1 MATYPRTGTT
11 LDSKISSSLSTQII
25 IKVGTETVGAIQEL
39 TISQTRPLT
48 NVKEVGTDG
57 ILEILPN
64 SATTYTARISRIV
77 FDGLSLPEAFARGFM
92 NIKSQ
97 TVPFDIEIIDTSRG
111 EDSNSTITQLVNCWF
126 KGLSTPYR
134 SDGYI
139 ITQSADID
147 FEDIAS
153 TLGSSK
159 SNAAVGGDRHI
170 NYQDNDRERTTDV
183 GTYRGSMDVANL
195 VKQAFK

>member
-1 MATYPRTGTT
+1 MATYPKTGTT
-11 LDSKISSSLSTQII
+11 LDSKISSGISTQII

-48 NVKEVGTDG
+48 SVKEVGTDG

-64 SATTYTARISRIV
+64 GATTYTARISRIV

-97 TVPFDIEIIDTSRG
+97 TVPFNIEIIDTSRG
-111 EDSNSTITQLVNCWF
+111 DDNNSTVTQLINCWF
-126 KGLSTPYR
+126 KDLSTPYR
-134 SDGYI
+134 SNEYI
-139 ITQSADID
+139 ITQGADID
-147 FEDIAS
+147 FEDIAT
-153 TLGSSK
+153 TLGASK

-170 NYQDNDRERTTDV
+170 NYQDNDRERATDV